1 MCPIKGKKTGIIGHY
16 LWHFLAWTIGLLLLI
31 PIFIL
36 LFYFLAKETSRAT
49 LAPSPNGVPFRISG
63 DPKSFPSEREHYRFH
78 REKEGN
84 VFSSNEFR
92 RQEGGDSE
100 IR

>member
-63 DPKSFPSEREHYRFH
+63 DSKSFPSEKSLFLTSNLERNAERE
-78 REKEGN
+78 GW
-84 VFSSNEFR
+84 S
-92 RQEGGDSE
+92 
-100 IR
+100 